1 MNKQTMII
9 GGVIFV
15 IALTFLY
22 PQKDTDNKKNN
33 EQITEMADNN
43 EQSNF
48 SFQNTEEGG
57 TLITTAS
64 GLQYEVI
71 KMGNGEKPNATDKVE
86 VHYHGTLEDGTVFD
100 SSVDRGQT
108 ISFPLNRVIKG
119 WTEGVQLM
127 PVGSKFKFIIPPELG
142 YGDRGAGAVIPPNAT
157 LIFEVELF
165 SIEKPFVDTDFS
177 LPAEEKVLDSGLRY
191 LDHIA
196 GAGDAIEVGQ
206 EAIVHY
212 SGYLADGTKFD
223 SSHDRGQPFSF
234 PLGQGRVIKGWDEG
248 VVGMKKGG
256 KRTLIIPPELGYG
269 ERGAGGVIPPNAMLM
284 FEVELVDIH
293 DMNHNHNHNH

>member
-1 MNKQTMII
+1 MNKQVMII

-22 PQKDTDNKKNN
+22 PQKDMDSKKNN
-33 EQITEMADNN
+33 EQIIEMADNN

-48 SFQNTEEGG
+48 SFQNTQEGG

-157 LIFEVELF
+157 LIFD
-165 SIEKPFVDTDFS
+165 IE
-177 LPAEEKVLDSGLRY
+177 
-191 LDHIA
+191 I
-196 GAGDAIEVGQ
+196 
-206 EAIVHY
+206 
-212 SGYLADGTKFD
+212 
-223 SSHDRGQPFSF
+223 
-234 PLGQGRVIKGWDEG
+234 
-248 VVGMKKGG
+248 
-256 KRTLIIPPELGYG
+256 
-269 ERGAGGVIPPNAMLM
+269 
-284 FEVELVDIH
+284 VDIQLPGYKIIKTNEIDKYQNGNYIFIDIRTKKERETTGIIEGSLEMTAFDINGNFEPSFMKIFQSTVDLDDNIVFISNEGEISSILANGFVEQIGATNMH
-293 DMNHNHNHNH
+293 SLEGGIQKLIKENFKLIKN

>member
-22 PQKDTDNKKNN
+22 PQKDTYSKKNN

-108 ISFPLNRVIKG
+108 ISFPLNRVIQG

-191 LDHIA
+191 LDHVT
-196 GAGDAIEVGQ
+196 GDGDAIEVGQ

-248 VVGMKKGG
+248 VAQLKVGG
-256 KRTLIIPPELGYG
+256 KATFVIPFHLAYG
-269 ERGAGGVIPPNAMLM
+269 ERGYPPVIPAKATLE
-284 FEVELVDIH
+284 FDVELVDVK
-293 DMNHNHNHNH
+293 